1 MIKPILSI
9 CAAILISSNC
19 MASQSSDYNV
29 VSAETIEQNT
39 TSSANNTSTSAVK
52 AAIDL
57 STPVDYERCQQTQDL
72 AKFLDSIPKNDAKSL
87 AQLKKFLVGCREL
100 LTERISN
107 TQEEISKLQ
116 QRQE

>member
-1 MIKPILSI
+1 MIKPILGI
-9 CAAILISSNC
+9 CAALLLSSNC

-39 TSSANNTSTSAVK
+39 TSSSNNTSTEVK

-57 STPVDYERCQQTQDL
+57 STPVDYERCHHTQDL

-107 TQEEISKLQ
+107 TQKEISKLQ

>member
-1 MIKPILSI
+1 MIKPFLGI
-9 CAAILISSNC
+9 CAALLLSSNS
-19 MASQSSDYNV
+19 MASQSNDYNV
-29 VSAETIEQNT
+29 VSAETIEQNS
-39 TSSANNTSTSAVK
+39 TSSANNTSTAAVK
-52 AAIDL
+52 SAIDL

-107 TQEEISKLQ
+107 TQEEISNLH